1 MLMLFLHCVIHEHAS
16 LQVEQQVNDVLAR
29 ILPEGV
35 TLPTEQQ
42 QPLPT
47 EEEEEFY
54 WVDKVDDDEWE
65 EEEQGELEGV
75 GA

>member
-1 MLMLFLHCVIHEHAS
+1 MHP
-16 LQVEQQVNDVLAR
+16 QVEQQVNGVLAR

-35 TLPTEQQ
+35 KLPTEEQ
-42 QPLPT
+42 QPLPV

-54 WVDKVDDDEWE
+54 YVDKVDDEEWE